1 MSSVGDSSNKEERG
15 EPSFVMQA
23 INNILV
29 KIRGRILLKR
39 GRMMRIKKLNQ
50 RIHSML
56 QLGQL
61 QGARKINEA
70 LNGLIQ
76 DTWADSELLKSKMSP
91 HEDQGLI
98 NIIKAIDWADY
109 KGP

>member
-1 MSSVGDSSNKEERG
+1 
-15 EPSFVMQA
+15 
-23 INNILV
+23 
-29 KIRGRILLKR
+29 
-39 GRMMRIKKLNQ
+39 
-50 RIHSML
+50 ML

-61 QGARKINEA
+61 QGARRINEA

-98 NIIKAIDWADY
+98 NVIMAIDWAE
-109 KGP
+109 

>member
-1 MSSVGDSSNKEERG
+1 M
-15 EPSFVMQA
+15 F
-23 INNILV
+23 
-29 KIRGRILLKR
+29 
-39 GRMMRIKKLNQ
+39 
-50 RIHSML
+50 

-61 QGARKINEA
+61 QGGPRGIKEA
-70 LNGLIQ
+70 FNGLIQ

-98 NIIKAIDWADY
+98 NIIKAIDWVDY